1 MKHQAVVKMS
11 QTKMGK
17 MILLAL
23 FSWTSAVANSSVAK
37 GGYSPPPH
45 RPEEYVK
52 YLVFSTFEADFCTK
66 NENSPPLAL
75 AMRIGQGP
83 DVI

>member
-1 MKHQAVVKMS
+1 MS

-37 GGYSPPPH
+37 GGGGYRPPLH
-45 RPEEYVK
+45 RPEENAK
-52 YLVFSTFEADFCTK
+52 YPFFSTFEADFCTK